1 MANLKQALT
10 ELREE
15 QTSEYEELMK
25 KQARHKFSRIYL
37 KRRKAVIDMT
47 SQAAKAMHDD
57 YKYRAVKRFSL
68 RTALVAAIVMILA
81 TVSVIAI
88 AKPEIIFNIK
98 EKITHWK
105 IEVRHENT
113 EERSDEF
120 VLLRPDAPDGYEIV
134 DEIEEGSYYII
145 YRNAKGDEIVY
156 EQNSGNPNIYLDSE
170 GIDIY
175 ETTINGHKAIISR
188 HSENATTIIIEDGEY
203 LYLISG
209 HCPFEDVYDF
219 AEKLPTLN

>member
-98 EKITHWK
+98 GVSSWEKEVIVNNLTVISLTDCTVEIFINCCWENLTAVVVDMFTNNINAGRGCKHANLAAVSVHFNK
-105 IEVRHENT
+105 I
-113 EERSDEF
+113 F
-120 VLLRPDAPDGYEIV
+120 
-134 DEIEEGSYYII
+134 
-145 YRNAKGDEIVY
+145 
-156 EQNSGNPNIYLDSE
+156 
-170 GIDIY
+170 
-175 ETTINGHKAIISR
+175 
-188 HSENATTIIIEDGEY
+188 
-203 LYLISG
+203 
-209 HCPFEDVYDF
+209 F
-219 AEKLPTLN
+219 